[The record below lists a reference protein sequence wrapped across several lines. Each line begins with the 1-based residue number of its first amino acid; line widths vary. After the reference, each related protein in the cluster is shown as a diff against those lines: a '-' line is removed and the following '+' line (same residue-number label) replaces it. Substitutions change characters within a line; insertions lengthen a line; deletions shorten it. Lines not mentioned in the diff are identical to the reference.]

1 MICTD
6 PLPGVR
12 YLPPQLEHPGQHRE
26 LLRVRHRLP
35 GLPGR
40 LPCADQRA
48 GRVVGR
54 MPVVCLLNR
63 GPAGLHQPRIG
74 ADGLGEPAMHLAALA
89 GQQLIVHGLPDQ
101 RVPERIAVGVGEQH
115 ICRHGGPY
123 RPGQN
128 GAIHAGDHDEQPV
141 TSPLAAGAR
150 DPDHLLCLLRQ
161 PAQAGYQQVAQRLR
175 QPGAQLPVTK
185 KGLDEQRVAL
195 GAAIHGREQL
205 ITRPT
210 ADDPGHEP
218 VSVRT
223 GEPAQI
229 HPGDPADAAKLG
241 QQRAKRVGTAQLI
254 GPVGHH
260 DQHAVEGR
268 LVTDQECQQVRGRTV
283 RPVQVL
289 DEQDHRAGFGQALQ
303 QDEHLLEQ
311 PRPRL
316 AGVICP
322 GRLAELRQQPGQL
335 PGRAARQQLSDR
347 GGAEV
352 THEPAEHRGKR
363 GERQAVRAKLQAA
376 AGQHPRTRVT

>member
-1 MICTD
+1 
-6 PLPGVR
+6 V
-12 YLPPQLEHPGQHRE
+12 
-26 LLRVRHRLP
+26 
-35 GLPGR
+35 
-40 LPCADQRA
+40 
-48 GRVVGR
+48 
-54 MPVVCLLNR
+54 
-63 GPAGLHQPRIG
+63 
-74 ADGLGEPAMHLAALA
+74 HLAELA
-89 GQQLIVHGLPDQ
+89 GQQLIVHGLADQ
-101 RVPERIAVGVGEQH
+101 RVPERIAVRVGKQH

-123 RPGQN
+123 RPGED
-128 GAIHAGDHDEQPV
+128 GAVHPGDRGEQPV

-150 DPDHLLCLLRQ
+150 DADHLLRLLRQ

-185 KGLDEQRVAL
+185 EGLHEQRVAV

-205 ITRPT
+205 ITWLT
-210 ADDPGHEP
+210 ADDPRDELVG
-218 VSVRT
+218 VLT

-229 HPGDPADAAKLG
+229 QPGDPADPAKLG
-241 QQRAKRVGTAQLI
+241 EQRAQRVGTAQLI

-260 DQHAVEGR
+260 DQHAVQGR
-268 LVTDQECQQVRGRTV
+268 LVTNQERQKVRGRTI

-311 PRPRL
+311 PRPCL
-316 AGVICP
+316 ARIIRP

-347 GGAEV
+347 GGAQV

-363 GERQAVRAKLQAA
+363 GERQAVRAQLQTA
-376 AGQHPRTRVT
+376 AGQHPCTRAT